1 MKNNIRAFT
10 LVELIIVIIVVAIL
24 SIVAVASYRSYV
36 AKSVLSEAK
45 MVMNAVEKYEKI
57 YHQTYGRYHEV
68 PEGTSY
74 DPDLDINIASNKYF
88 TSFQVIT
95 DGYDLATA
103 ITKGVDIAANV
114 SLTLQFY
121 DPEKRPRWIQNDTAN
136 EWTQTDF

>member
-1 MKNNIRAFT
+1 MKSSTRAFT

-24 SIVAVASYRSYV
+24 SIVAVASYRTYV

-57 YHQTYGRYHEV
+57 YHQTYGKYHEV

-88 TSFQVIT
+88 TSFSVT
-95 DGYDLATA
+95 TEDNDHATA
-103 ITKGVDIAANV
+103 ITQGADIAANI

-121 DPEKRPRWIQNDTAN
+121 DVERRPRWIQNDTAN
-136 EWTQTDF
+136 EWTKTDF